1 MFICFILAH
10 FLSYA
15 VFDSSNFGVKII
27 YIQHKTEKDNAIN
40 NFIITFFPLHHKKEK
55 MCDEKANT
63 LEILLYFPK
72 NFFLFFLKGLT

>member
-10 FLSYA
+10 FLLYA

-40 NFIITFFPLHHKKEK
+40 NFIITFLYIIKGKECVMKKQTHGK
-55 MCDEKANT
+55 
-63 LEILLYFPK
+63 YFCI
-72 NFFLFFLKGLT
+72 FLKTFFSSF